1 MFLSL
6 AWYWWIVILAV
17 FIISIPFKVKVMRWW
32 GRREQEKKK
41 EQRGKWYD
49 WFWEILFEKYAKGN
63 KCGIWISY
71 IHVYEKQRYMGVCS

>member
-1 MFLSL
+1 MLTLKF
-6 AWYWWIVILAV
+6 ADFDKNGDFYGILDFYAANG
-17 FIISIPFKVKVMRWW
+17 FDHST
-32 GRREQEKKK
+32 
-41 EQRGKWYD
+41 YND